1 MRKLI
6 TLTLLSLLFGVYTQ
20 AQNVTEA
27 IDNQPVM
34 EQQGKI
40 YVVLLVCLV
49 VLGGLIAYL
58 FLIDKRISQI
68 EKEKR

>member
-6 TLTLLSLLFGVYTQ
+6 TLTIISLLFAFFTR
-20 AQNVTEA
+20 AQTVTEE
-27 IDNQPVM
+27 INKQPVM

-58 FLIDKRISQI
+58 FMLDKRISQM
-68 EKEKR
+68 EKEKN